1 LHSKM
6 EFLAVVIN
14 VKQRWLRIPLK
25 IKLLS
30 VLIITKQSLSRILL
44 KDQVPYG
51 SDHCK
56 REVVENSTE
65 RLSSMLL

>member
-1 LHSKM
+1 M

-14 VKQRWLRIPLK
+14 VKHRWLRIPLK

-30 VLIITKQSLSRILL
+30 VLIITKQRLSRILL
-44 KDQVPYG
+44 KVQVPYG

-56 REVVENSTE
+56 TEAVKNSTE